1 MTETLTPPPV
11 YRIINTVVAARPG
24 VLEFLGEY
32 TRLISGLPDETKTYY
47 YYNRQI
53 VSFVG
58 QLFTDSISAD
68 DFITVFSTLIYNQ
81 LFAAWRDG
89 MAANGLDPSKDFTQD
104 MADKISPIADGEVSH
119 LRGFAADIIAARPDG
134 ADEILAR
141 AGLWSNRYND
151 VLNMAKMETAPKDKR
166 YKWIYGDTEH
176 CETCAMLNGKVAT
189 AAAWSAS
196 GYRPQ
201 SPPNPRLSCGGW
213 RCRCKL
219 VETEDKETE
228 GGIPS

>member
-1 MTETLTPPPV
+1 MTETITPPPV
-11 YRIINTVVAARPG
+11 YRIVQTVVAARPG
-24 VLEFLGEY
+24 VLEFLSEY
-32 TRLISGLPDETKTYY
+32 TRLIAGFPDETKTYY

-58 QLFTDSISAD
+58 QLFTDKISAD
-68 DFITVFSTLIYNQ
+68 DFIAAFSSLIYNQ
-81 LFAAWRDG
+81 LFAAWREG
-89 MAANGLDPSKDFTQD
+89 MVANGLPPVITQD

-119 LRGFAADIIAARPDG
+119 LRGFANDIIAARPDG

-166 YKWIYGDTEH
+166 YKWVYGDTEH
-176 CETCAMLNGKVAT
+176 CETCAKLNGIVAT

-201 SPPNPRLSCGGW
+201 SPPNSRLSCGGW

-219 VETEDKETE
+219 IETEDKETE
-228 GGIPS
+228 SGIPS